1 MPNHLELFDKEEY
14 VIPSGE
20 FFAQQFSL
28 EKDADLKISGKWIGG
43 QATNLSVMT
52 EGDWEWMLQNGNDY
66 DVIKTISIDT
76 SEIQKEKLRLSSG
89 EYIVHLE
96 PATHSKLPS
105 RISLNAHVNVRT
117 IFTARN
123 IIIFLIFVTAAIASL
138 LAPAAGLLVLLFF
151 GLNYLVYV
159 LIDRVYNK
167 LIK

>member
-76 SEIQKEKLRLSSG
+76 SEI
-89 EYIVHLE
+89 
-96 PATHSKLPS
+96 
-105 RISLNAHVNVRT
+105 
-117 IFTARN
+117 
-123 IIIFLIFVTAAIASL
+123 
-138 LAPAAGLLVLLFF
+138 
-151 GLNYLVYV
+151 
-159 LIDRVYNK
+159 
-167 LIK
+167 